1 MEEEKIKEIAESVA
15 TKWYDEV
22 YGGYHWA
29 TADEIVEDFLVWLL
43 SKKPKEEKYCSDG
56 VG

>member
-1 MEEEKIKEIAESVA
+1 MEREKIEEIAKSVA
-15 TKWYDEV
+15 TKWYDEA

-29 TADEIVEDFLVWLL
+29 TADEIVEDFLMWLL
-43 SKKPKEEKYCSDG
+43 SKPSQKGKYCSDG

>member
-1 MEEEKIKEIAESVA
+1 MEEEEVQRIAKSVA
-15 TKWYDEV
+15 RKWYKEE

-43 SKKPKEEKYCSDG
+43 SDLPKKE
-56 VG
+56 